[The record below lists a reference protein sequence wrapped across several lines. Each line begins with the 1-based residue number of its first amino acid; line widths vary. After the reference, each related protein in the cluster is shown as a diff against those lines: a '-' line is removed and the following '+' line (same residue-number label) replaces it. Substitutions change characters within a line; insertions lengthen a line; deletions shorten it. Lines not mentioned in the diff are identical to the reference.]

1 MHGTQARELSLR
13 VVKRTHGPKDR
24 LDGPPAEVFINAFV
38 TFSTAMTKQ
47 YNQGHLQKGA
57 FDEGFTASKSESMTI
72 MVGSMAA
79 GGQAALALMQ

>member
-47 YNQGHLQKGA
+47 YNQGH